1 LSHCWPEQFSKSR
14 ILQPAH
20 TTWMRSLFAP
30 ARGRGFGGR
39 SRQIH
44 FVDLA
49 MQRAAR
55 SATGLSTSFSHSS
68 DVLAVLMHSV
78 TVQRG
83 ADAQKEFEGVAEIV
97 SVIALKG
104 IRATINRE
112 LGA

>member
-1 LSHCWPEQFSKSR
+1 LDFEPLLAGTVFREPR
-14 ILQPAH
+14 PA
-20 TTWMRSLFAP
+20 TSA
-30 ARGRGFGGR
+30 ADRGFGR
-39 SRQIH
+39 RPRRIH

-55 SATGLSTSFSHSS
+55 PATGFSTKSFSHSS